1 MNFSKNSLS
10 KQLLL
15 VVGFAFVL
23 LFISLG
29 AILPRLLIPVAEE
42 NIYNYLREP
51 LRFYNENQDNNLS
64 KSEIAY
70 IYLKG
75 DNFTTSPNI
84 QDVIK
89 YDNMDEILK
98 KMNKTYGK
106 FFYNH
111 KTYYYYT
118 LKNDSI
124 TKIALSNNNYI
135 NETKQ
140 SILKA
145 IFPLVLFTF
154 LLTGL
159 MIVFW
164 STIVVRKIEKLKN
177 KIDHIDNPDYNHKV
191 DFQTDDE
198 IRSLALAIEDMR
210 LSLINQEQYRN
221 QMYQNISHDFK
232 TPLTVIKSYVEAYED
247 GIEDKDTVI
256 ETIKVQT
263 RKLEEKVHSL
273 LYLNKLDYLKNE
285 KNIPTELVDMK
296 KIIEQEVEK
305 FKFHRKD
312 IVFET
317 FIDPKSKYYGSTE
330 HWETI
335 LDNILSNFMRYTKK
349 KIKITAKQNKMILY
363 NDGDKID
370 DDFIKAIFT
379 PFRKGIKGEFGL
391 GLSIV
396 KKTLNIMDYDISIK
410 NEKIGVSFIITKG
423 KRTHK

>member
-15 VVGFAFVL
+15 VVGFAFIL

-29 AILPRLLIPVAEE
+29 AILPRLLIPVAED

-89 YDNMDEILK
+89 YDNMDEILN

-106 FFYNH
+106 FFYNR
-111 KTYYYYT
+111 KIYYYYT

-191 DFQTDDE
+191 DFQIDDE

-285 KNIPTELVDMK
+285 KIPMELVDMK

-349 KIKITAKQNKMILY
+349 NIKITAKQNKMILY

>member
-75 DNFTTSPNI
+75 DSFQTSPNI

-89 YDNMDEILK
+89 YDNMDELLK

-106 FFYNH
+106 FFYNR
-111 KTYYYYT
+111 KIYYYYT

-159 MIVFW
+159 MIVFG
-164 STIVVRKIEKLKN
+164 L
-177 KIDHIDNPDYNHKV
+177 
-191 DFQTDDE
+191 
-198 IRSLALAIEDMR
+198 R
-210 LSLINQEQYRN
+210 L
-221 QMYQNISHDFK
+221 
-232 TPLTVIKSYVEAYED
+232 
-247 GIEDKDTVI
+247 
-256 ETIKVQT
+256 
-263 RKLEEKVHSL
+263 
-273 LYLNKLDYLKNE
+273 
-285 KNIPTELVDMK
+285 
-296 KIIEQEVEK
+296 
-305 FKFHRKD
+305 
-312 IVFET
+312 
-317 FIDPKSKYYGSTE
+317 
-330 HWETI
+330 
-335 LDNILSNFMRYTKK
+335 
-349 KIKITAKQNKMILY
+349 
-363 NDGDKID
+363 
-370 DDFIKAIFT
+370 
-379 PFRKGIKGEFGL
+379 
-391 GLSIV
+391 
-396 KKTLNIMDYDISIK
+396 
-410 NEKIGVSFIITKG
+410 
-423 KRTHK
+423 